1 MSSVLY
7 KYHLREDHGGR
18 VQNICEE
25 LGRACGKE
33 RESASQL
40 RYTSLVLAHATV
52 VHSPTDFSQVFS
64 TLPEERRWQIVMKA
78 LKPTVLTPLIFYCL
92 YLLQFVLVV
101 GTLNKMLL

>member
-7 KYHLREDHGGR
+7 KYHLREVHGGT

-33 RESASQL
+33 RERESASQP
-40 RYTSLVLAHATV
+40 RYISLILAHARV
-52 VHSPTDFSQVFS
+52 VHSPTDSSQVFS

-78 LKPTVLTPLIFYCL
+78 LNPTVLTLLI
-92 YLLQFVLVV
+92 
-101 GTLNKMLL
+101 